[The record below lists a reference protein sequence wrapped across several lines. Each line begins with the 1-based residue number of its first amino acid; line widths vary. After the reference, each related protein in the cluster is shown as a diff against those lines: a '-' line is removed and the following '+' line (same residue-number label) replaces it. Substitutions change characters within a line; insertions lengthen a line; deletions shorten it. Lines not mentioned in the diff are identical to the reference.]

1 MNKIRKLTSLE
12 KKQKDRLIKAKK
24 DTKTLRKKVNTT
36 MDWMNIREVGEDY
49 IMLKDGNKEAWIRGI
64 KVNPHDIFLDDYE
77 EQVRHVD
84 GLRICLNKLRFKMYY
99 SFVLT
104 KVDVQSY
111 IDQIIEGQRMEDDR
125 IIQTL
130 MDGDID
136 KLDSFC
142 DAYKELNFFIMIRS
156 SDPKELDK
164 NYWELFNEFS
174 VAGFQPKKLNEFDFY
189 NYIAYVFENTPV
201 PDYYYSRGIFSYE
214 NVEMEY
220 NATEDQYELVDNTK
234 PLLDARDAPIENLIP
249 EISTI
254 RQSRMA
260 PFCFSLKPDHYMIG
274 EKYVS
279 NILIKRLPQGYSLGI
294 LCDYVNNPNI
304 KLFMTTDTADESIA
318 KGLKMEYQE
327 KERKYYQTR
336 DPQVRQHLQNDL
348 ASLNEYIQEI
358 LRDTDRTHNVIMVLS
373 VYADDLQSLRGMVKD
388 IKLRMRSIGFM
399 LADARYLEEAVLRIS
414 CPLFFK
420 AKSPFIVE
428 QNFGFLL
435 PSRGVAGL
443 WPYVFE
449 TLKDPKGMLL
459 GCELQNKG
467 IIMFDPFFYNTH
479 KSEARLTQ
487 RINGNMIVVGK
498 SGSGK
503 STTMGLLIRDLIKRK
518 VRIVWIDP
526 ENKNRNLTKKY
537 GGTYVAWGQKGNI
550 INIFDLKKITSEEE
564 DGDEK
569 MYDTEIA
576 IYNVI
581 EDINQVLQFLY
592 PNISEDTLT
601 FTGDITFRAYA
612 KVGITRDENGQFAS
626 FKGLHYEDM
635 PTFETFNE
643 CLEERIKELKE
654 DTAARVEL
662 DRLMDLRMKMQRIMV
677 EWSVYFVGHT
687 TVTFTNPERQI
698 IAFGT
703 KALFNASSNL
713 SAALNHIMFKFSWDQ
728 CLDNNDQSAFIID
741 EAHTMILQGST
752 APLIAQFYRRAR
764 KYNCMMIVGTQ
775 EPRDFAD
782 DSIITHGKAIF
793 NNSTYK
799 IVMYLDKDACND
811 VLKLCNFNSN
821 EITYLQ
827 NFQLGQAIFIC
838 GNRRIPIQIIATEQ
852 ELREIGVE

>member
-84 GLRICLNKLRFKMYY
+84 RLRICLNKLRFKMYY

-125 IIQTL
+125 IIQTM

-174 VAGFQPKKLNEFDFY
+174 VAGFQPTKLNEFDFY

-279 NILIKRLPQGYSLGI
+279 NILIKRLPQGYGLGI

-318 KGLKMEYQE
+318 KGLKMEYRD
-327 KERKYYQTR
+327 KEFRNTKFGVTQ
-336 DPQVRQHLQNDL
+336 L
-348 ASLNEYIQEI
+348 LNEQFAYFKGFS
-358 LRDTDRTHNVIMVLS
+358 S
-373 VYADDLQSLRGMVKD
+373 VY
-388 IKLRMRSIGFM
+388 
-399 LADARYLEEAVLRIS
+399 
-414 CPLFFK
+414 
-420 AKSPFIVE
+420 
-428 QNFGFLL
+428 
-435 PSRGVAGL
+435 
-443 WPYVFE
+443 
-449 TLKDPKGMLL
+449 
-459 GCELQNKG
+459 
-467 IIMFDPFFYNTH
+467 
-479 KSEARLTQ
+479 
-487 RINGNMIVVGK
+487 
-498 SGSGK
+498 
-503 STTMGLLIRDLIKRK
+503 
-518 VRIVWIDP
+518 
-526 ENKNRNLTKKY
+526 
-537 GGTYVAWGQKGNI
+537 
-550 INIFDLKKITSEEE
+550 
-564 DGDEK
+564 
-569 MYDTEIA
+569 
-576 IYNVI
+576 
-581 EDINQVLQFLY
+581 
-592 PNISEDTLT
+592 
-601 FTGDITFRAYA
+601 
-612 KVGITRDENGQFAS
+612 
-626 FKGLHYEDM
+626 
-635 PTFETFNE
+635 
-643 CLEERIKELKE
+643 
-654 DTAARVEL
+654 
-662 DRLMDLRMKMQRIMV
+662 
-677 EWSVYFVGHT
+677 
-687 TVTFTNPERQI
+687 
-698 IAFGT
+698 
-703 KALFNASSNL
+703 
-713 SAALNHIMFKFSWDQ
+713 
-728 CLDNNDQSAFIID
+728 
-741 EAHTMILQGST
+741 
-752 APLIAQFYRRAR
+752 
-764 KYNCMMIVGTQ
+764 
-775 EPRDFAD
+775 
-782 DSIITHGKAIF
+782 
-793 NNSTYK
+793 NS
-799 IVMYLDKDACND
+799 
-811 VLKLCNFNSN
+811 
-821 EITYLQ
+821 
-827 NFQLGQAIFIC
+827 
-838 GNRRIPIQIIATEQ
+838 
-852 ELREIGVE
+852 